1 SSPSPRATP
10 TAKPSAAP
18 KPSAIARGTA
28 NRTSIALV
36 ATYDVAAT
44 LHFGDRSLSAVSTM
58 TVRNAS
64 GAPIDRVEL
73 NTVTARI
80 GGLRL
85 GTTTVDGRQVKPVV
99 MDQTVIVPFGGSL
112 PNGATTH
119 IRIAFNTTLRS
130 DLIGSDWLFARTN
143 G

>member
-1 SSPSPRATP
+1 MRPRYWASAIAVLLILVAAGILLATRLLVSPSGEPAAREPSASASGSAYASPSPTSTSSPSPRATP

-18 KPSAIARGTA
+18 KPSAIARGMA

-80 GGLRL
+80 G
-85 GTTTVDGRQVKPVV
+85 
-99 MDQTVIVPFGGSL
+99 
-112 PNGATTH
+112 
-119 IRIAFNTTLRS
+119 
-130 DLIGSDWLFARTN
+130 
-143 G
+143 